1 MDINPFSTVARAP
14 VGVAGQSIKYT
25 LTQNYLYIMKPTAG
39 STADEVLAVALQKL
53 ALRPGGI
60 FADIGCGSG
69 KVSIAAAPFVREVY
83 AIDRRPESIAYA
95 REQARAAGALNIRFL
110 EGEAPGVLDGHPAP
124 DRAFIGGS
132 RNISAVIGALAASGT
147 GRMVASCV
155 RIETLGEAVSTMRRL
170 GIFQESLLIQVAR
183 SRDLA
188 GGTMFVPANP
198 VYLVIGGSAPCS

>member
-1 MDINPFSTVARAP
+1 
-14 VGVAGQSIKYT
+14 
-25 LTQNYLYIMKPTAG
+25 MKPTAG
-39 STADEVLAVALQKL
+39 SPADEVLAVALQKL

-83 AIDRRPESIAYA
+83 AIDRRPEAIAYT
-95 REQARAAGALNIRFL
+95 REQARARGVENIIFL
-110 EGEAPGVLDGHPAP
+110 EGEAPGVLEGHPAP
-124 DRAFIGGS
+124 NRAFIGGS
-132 RNISAVIGALAASGT
+132 RNISAVIQALAAAGT

-155 RIETLGEAVSTMRRL
+155 RIETLGEAVFTMRRL
-170 GIFQESLLIQVAR
+170 GIFRESLLIQVAR

-198 VYLVIGGSAPCS
+198 VYLVIGGGDPCS

>member
-1 MDINPFSTVARAP
+1 
-14 VGVAGQSIKYT
+14 
-25 LTQNYLYIMKPTAG
+25 MKPTAG
-39 STADEVLAVALQKL
+39 STADEVLAVVLQKL

-60 FADIGCGSG
+60 FADVGCGSG

-95 REQARAAGALNIRFL
+95 REEAGAAGAANIRFL
-110 EGEAPGVLDGHPAP
+110 EGEAPGVLNGYPAP

-132 RNISAVIGALAASGT
+132 RQISAVIAALAAAGT
-147 GRMVASCV
+147 GRMVVSCV

-198 VYLVIGGSAPCS
+198 VYLVIGGGDPCS